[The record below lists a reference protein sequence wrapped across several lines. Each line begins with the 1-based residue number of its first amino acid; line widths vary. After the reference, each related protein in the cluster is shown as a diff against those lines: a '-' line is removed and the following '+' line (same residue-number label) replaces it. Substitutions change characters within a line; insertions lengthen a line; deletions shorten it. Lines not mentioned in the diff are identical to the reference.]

1 MHRGV
6 RASLVALATLVVT
19 GAQARAEEGG
29 SGHYTPGANAS
40 FIDALPGRP
49 GLALADF
56 FLYYPASAG
65 VQLPIGGQLAA
76 NLDATVFAD
85 TLVAVYQTP
94 LGFVGGSYAFGG
106 VLPVVWLDL
115 SGTVTGS
122 SGTRSASE
130 STSGIGDILLYP
142 LMLGWTAVGGDLKY
156 DLRLGIYAPTGKYE
170 VGALANVGKNY
181 WTLEP
186 TATVSFLS
194 SKIGLEASAFVALDF
209 NTTNNATDYHTG
221 TQFHVDGTLAEHVP
235 LLGGFVGLGASAFYY
250 QQITGDS
257 GSGATLGELKG
268 RTIGVGPVAS
278 YAMKFTGAEGAIE
291 VKWLPELETKN
302 RLKGDYFWIKVG
314 AVF

>member
-94 LGFVGGSYAFGG
+94 LGFVGGGYAFGG
-106 VLPVVWLDL
+106 GLPGVWVDFG
-115 SGTVTGS
+115 GTGTGL
-122 SGTRSASE
+122 GGHRSA
-130 STSGIGDILLYP
+130 
-142 LMLGWTAVGGDLKY
+142 GG
-156 DLRLGIYAPTGKYE
+156 RAHGHRGNP
-170 VGALANVGKNY
+170 
-181 WTLEP
+181 
-186 TATVSFLS
+186 
-194 SKIGLEASAFVALDF
+194 AF
-209 NTTNNATDYHTG
+209 
-221 TQFHVDGTLAEHVP
+221 P
-235 LLGGFVGLGASAFYY
+235 FVL
-250 QQITGDS
+250 
-257 GSGATLGELKG
+257 
-268 RTIGVGPVAS
+268 
-278 YAMKFTGAEGAIE
+278 
-291 VKWLPELETKN
+291 
-302 RLKGDYFWIKVG
+302 
-314 AVF
+314 